1 MVNAMEED
9 IMLKPSRRPIAKAL
23 WDRDRSAFVAQFS
36 LPGLTPSLVSD
47 NRGRVCTYASEVDA
61 EHAALR
67 VFFNTFEARMIDTRK
82 PGVFER
88 LAPGDFAKLLTR
100 ADITPTF
107 FAEMLGT
114 SQSRVMQWLDGS
126 ADVPHWA
133 HIIVRL
139 LDVQENFNV
148 AAAMAA
154 RRKPKGD
161 ENE

>member
-1 MVNAMEED
+1 MQD
-9 IMLKPSRRPIAKAL
+9 DSTLKPSRRPIAKAL

-36 LPGLTPSLVSD
+36 LPGLTPGLVSD
-47 NRGRVCTYASEVDA
+47 NRGRVCTYEKEIDA

-67 VFFNTFEARMIDTRK
+67 VFFSTFEARMIDTRK

-88 LAPGDFAKLLTR
+88 LAPGEFAALL
-100 ADITPTF
+100 AAAEVTPTF

-139 LDVQENFNV
+139 LDVKENFNV

-161 ENE
+161 ANE